1 MHSRPQLNPTAE
13 THLDLFEKCRRF
25 VRAEELRQAGLYPY
39 FMPISESHTEE
50 VVIRGHRLVM
60 VGSNNYLGLTHH
72 PKVVQASIDA
82 IRKYGSGCTGSRF
95 LNGTLDL
102 HVELERRLASFFR
115 RDGCITFSTGFQT
128 NLGVISTL
136 VGKDDVVLCDRENH
150 ASIFDG
156 CRLAFGEM
164 KKYRHNDME
173 DLERQLKACPDRAGK
188 LIVTDGVFSMKGDLC
203 DLPAIVRLAKLYD
216 AKVMVDDAHG
226 VGVLGKDGRGVC
238 EHFGL
243 EDQVDII
250 VGTFSKSFASLGGFA
265 VASREVIEYVQHT
278 SRALIF
284 SASITPAS
292 AAAALAALDVIEAE
306 PERRER
312 LWGHVA
318 RMQAGFVDLGYD
330 VALSKSAILPIPIGG
345 DLDTF
350 RFWRSLHEAG
360 VFANPVVAPAVPP
373 GEGMIRTSYMA
384 THTEAELERVLD
396 VFARLGREAGVLR
409 VA

>member
-1 MHSRPQLNPTAE
+1 M
-13 THLDLFEKCRRF
+13 DLFEKCRRF

-39 FMPISESHTEE
+39 FMPISESHAEE
-50 VVIRGHRLVM
+50 VVIHGRRLVM

-72 PKVVQASIDA
+72 PKVVAAARDA
-82 IRKYGSGCTGSRF
+82 VQHFGSGCTGSRF

-102 HVELERRLASFFR
+102 HVELERRLARFFG
-115 RDGCITFSTGFQT
+115 RDACITFSTGFQT
-128 NLGVISTL
+128 NLGAISTL

-164 KKYRHNDME
+164 RKYRHNDME
-173 DLERQLKACPDRAGK
+173 DLERQLRACAPDAGR

-203 DLPAIVRLAKLYD
+203 DLPNIVRLAKQHGARVL
-216 AKVMVDDAHG
+216 VDDAHG
-226 VGVLGKDGRGVC
+226 VGVLGENGRGTC

-243 EDQVDII
+243 EDDVDLI

-265 VASREVIEYVQHT
+265 VGKADVIDYIQHT

-292 AAAALAALDVIEAE
+292 AAAAIAALDIIESE
-306 PERRER
+306 PERRVR

-318 RMQAGFVDLGYD
+318 RMQAAFVGLGYD
-330 VALSKSAILPIPIGG
+330 VAVSRSAILPIPIGG
-345 DLDTF
+345 DDIETF
-350 RFWRSLHEAG
+350 RFWKKLHEEG
-360 VFANPVVAPAVPP
+360 IFANPVVAPAVPQ

-384 THTEAELERVLD
+384 THTESELDRVLE
-396 VFARLGREAGVLR
+396 VFARLGREAGVLN
-409 VA
+409 A